1 MATTRGAAAAGE
13 AAIIT
18 LEGRITAYTVA
29 PVWRAALETLQRNP
43 SHPIRVDATRLE
55 YVDDTGIALLFDL
68 KRRERPQGAEVRIE
82 NLAPNLAA
90 LVEGYRPSD
99 FAQAYQ
105 RPPSTGINEHIGRTT
120 AHLLADTRYI
130 IAFLGECTA
139 AIWDALSRPRSIRW
153 REIVAV
159 ATEAGANAVPIVL
172 LIGFLMGVIIA
183 FQTALVAQTFGAVL
197 FVVNGVG
204 IAMLR
209 ELGPLMTAI
218 VFAGRTGAAF
228 AAQIGTQKVNEEVNA
243 IITFGLDP
251 VHFLV
256 LPRLLAAAIA
266 LPLLAV
272 LADIIGIFG
281 GALVMLSF
289 GVGFLQYYH
298 QLLSAVSASDFI
310 LGLVK
315 ATVFGLVIAG
325 IGCQRG
331 LATGAGA
338 AAVGRSAT
346 STVVTSIVWIVV
358 LDGLFAVLMSRWN
371 F

>member
-1 MATTRGAAAAGE
+1 MTTVRRAAAVAE
-13 AAIIT
+13 AATII
-18 LEGRITAYTVA
+18 LEGRITAYTAA
-29 PVWRAALETLQRNP
+29 PIWRAALETLQRNP
-43 SHPIRVDATRLE
+43 NHPIRVDAARLE

-68 KRRERPQGAEVRIE
+68 KRRERQQGAEVRIE

-90 LVEGYRPSD
+90 LVEGYNPSD

-105 RPPSTGINEHIGRTT
+105 RPPSAGIAEHIGRAT
-120 AHLLADTRYI
+120 AQMIADTKDI

-139 AIWDALSRPRSIRW
+139 AIGHTVRRPRSIRW

-183 FQTALVAQTFGAVL
+183 FQTALVAQKFGAVL

-243 IITFGLDP
+243 IVTFGLDP
-251 VHFLV
+251 VRFLV
-256 LPRLLAAAIA
+256 LPRLLAAAVT

-272 LADIIGIFG
+272 FADMIGVFG

-289 GVGFLQYYH
+289 GVSFLQYYH
-298 QLLSAVSASDFI
+298 QLLTAIGASDFI

-315 ATVFGLVIAG
+315 ATVFGLLIAG

-331 LATGAGA
+331 LGTGAGA

-358 LDGLFAVLMSRWN
+358 LDGLFAVLISRWN